1 MSTLHTLL
9 KPVWDDAFGGV
20 LYNMANKD
28 KYDTEAILA
37 EWNKLT
43 PAEQGAQNG
52 LVKGAINFLTK

>member
-1 MSTLHTLL
+1 
-9 KPVWDDAFGGV
+9 
-20 LYNMANKD
+20 MANKD